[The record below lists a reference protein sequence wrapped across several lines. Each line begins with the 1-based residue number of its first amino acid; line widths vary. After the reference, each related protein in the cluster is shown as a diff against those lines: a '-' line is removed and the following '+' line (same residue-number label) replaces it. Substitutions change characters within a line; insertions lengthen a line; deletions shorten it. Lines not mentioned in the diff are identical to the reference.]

1 MTRWTRFVS
10 TLACLAGLALLG
22 AGCRQESKSTSR
34 PRKFTVGLIAK
45 STSNPVFQAAL
56 NGARARAAELKA
68 KTGMDIVI
76 DWQTPA
82 KEDAQEQ
89 ANRIK
94 QLVNKG
100 ADVIIISCSD
110 ASMVT
115 DAINDAVKSGVPV
128 MCFDSDAAASKRFA
142 YFGVDDVET
151 GQATMNALAHVM
163 GEKGVVAILAGNQNA
178 PNLQK
183 RVQGAKEA
191 AKAYPGITI
200 KDVYFHTETPEAA
213 ANMVMDVMNANHDI
227 TGWAMIG
234 GWPLFTNA
242 LLTNWDPNVKIVAVD
257 ALPAELAYV
266 DKGVA
271 QVLLAQKVFDWG
283 YESVQIAYDKVVLKK
298 DVPVVNISK
307 LVPVTKAN
315 LGDWARQLKAWG
327 FEVSPE
333 YLAMKA
339 AAPAPAAP
347 ASVPA
352 APASAPADK

>member
-1 MTRWTRFVS
+1 M
-10 TLACLAGLALLG
+10 A
-22 AGCRQESKSTSR
+22 AGCQQESKPASG
-34 PRKFTVGLIAK
+34 PRKFKVGLIAK
-45 STSNPVFQAAL
+45 STTNPVFQAAW
-56 NGARARAAELKA
+56 NGAKAKAAELKA
-68 KTGMDIVI
+68 KTGMDVVI
-76 DWQTPA
+76 DWQTPP

-100 ADVIIISCSD
+100 ADAIIISCSD

-115 DAINDAVKSGVPV
+115 GAIDDAVAKGVPV

-142 YFGVDDVET
+142 YFGVDDIET
-151 GQATMNALAHVM
+151 GQETMKALAKVM

-183 RVQGAKEA
+183 RVQGVREA

-200 KDVYFHTETPEAA
+200 KDVYFHVETPEAA
-213 ANMVMDVMNANHDI
+213 AEKVWQVMKANNDI

-234 GWPLFTNA
+234 GWPLFTDA

-257 ALPAELAYV
+257 ALPAELPYV
-266 DKGVA
+266 EKGVT

-307 LVPVTKAN
+307 LVPVTKEN
-315 LGDWARQLKAWG
+315 LGDWARQLKAWS
-327 FEVSPE
+327 FEVSPT
-333 YLAMKA
+333 YLEMKA
-339 AAPAPAAP
+339 PAAPASAP

>member
-10 TLACLAGLALLG
+10 TLAVCGSLVILA
-22 AGCRQESKSTSR
+22 AGCKQQAKPESSQK
-34 PRKFTVGLIAK
+34 KFTIGLIAK

-56 NGARARAAELKA
+56 NGAKARAAELTA
-68 KTGMDIVI
+68 KTGVDVVI

-100 ADVIIISCSD
+100 ADAIIISCSD
-110 ASMVT
+110 ANMVT
-115 DAINDAVKSGVPV
+115 GAIDDAVAKGVAV

-142 YFGVDDVET
+142 YFGVDDIET
-151 GQATMNALAHVM
+151 GQETMKALAKVM

-183 RVQGAKEA
+183 RVQGVQEA
-191 AKAYPGITI
+191 AKAYPGIII
-200 KDVYFHTETPEAA
+200 KNVYFHVETPEDA
-213 ANMVMDVMNANHDI
+213 ANKVIQVMKANTDI

-234 GWPLFTNA
+234 GWPLFTDA

-257 ALPAELAYV
+257 ALPAELPYV
-266 DKGVA
+266 EKGVT

-283 YESVQIAYDKVVLKK
+283 YESVQIAFDKAYLKK

-307 LVPVTKAN
+307 LVPVTKEN

-327 FEVSPE
+327 FEVPQN
-333 YLAMKA
+333 YLDLKPAIPADVPAPA
-339 AAPAPAAP
+339 ASAPAPAG
-347 ASVPA
+347 SDV
-352 APASAPADK
+352 K